1 MPPQVR
7 NERDGSRPI
16 NQTPSEGVQDVS
28 SSPVEKE
35 SFQKQKETI
44 KHETHHA
51 QVSDKEGA
59 TKRGEVAREGND
71 QRRKL
76 EQNLNQ
82 VIKGSKGDDN
92 IHISKGRG
100 LTGQLGLYEVN
111 VNGKVQYVTKQ
122 QLEHTQFKTGDGN
135 DRVIVDPD
143 VKANVKVHGGRG
155 DDFIVG
161 GAGDDQLSGGK
172 GNDRIFGRGGNDRLY
187 GGGGEDTIRGGK
199 GNDYIDGGKGKDKNI
214 GGDGFDQVKLDWNDI
229 FGNTKKK

>member
-1 MPPQVR
+1 MPPEVR
-7 NERDGSRPI
+7 NARDGSRPI

-35 SFQKQKETI
+35 SVQKQKETI
-44 KHETHHA
+44 KHETPHA
-51 QVSDKEGA
+51 QASAKEGA
-59 TKRGEVAREGND
+59 AKRGEVAREGND
-71 QRRKL
+71 QRRRL
-76 EQNLNQ
+76 DRNLNQ
-82 VIKGSKGDDN
+82 VMNGSKGDDN

-135 DRVIVDPD
+135 DRVIVDAN

-155 DDFIVG
+155 DDLIVG
-161 GAGDDQLSGGK
+161 GSGDDQFSGGK
-172 GNDRIFGRGGNDRLY
+172 GNDRILGRGGNDKLY
-187 GGGGEDTIRGGK
+187 GGGGKDTIKGGK
-199 GNDYIDGGKGKDKNI
+199 GNDYIDGGSGKDNNI
-214 GGDGFDQVKLDWNDI
+214 GGDGFDYVKPDWNDI